1 MHNKIHSVISPL
13 FRIKNAYTET
23 GWNVQILR
31 SVWIISAE
39 IRYLL
44 SEQKKFQNKSKNID
58 EVYQS
63 VFFRCIMFL
72 SYRVTFLCNVLG
84 QIHYTSESPVRY
96 FFYEKVVKW
105 CNTVDSIIVGN
116 WIGSE
121 ALAAVGSSGAIINLL
136 LGFCIGASAGAGVVV
151 SQFFGAGNREGV
163 RKAVHTTLAIAVVAG
178 AILTVAGVVTT
189 PMILR
194 AMDTPQE
201 VFEQSSQYLQVYF
214 GGIFFSVIYNMS
226 AGILNAVGNSRRSLI
241 YLIIAAVSNIFL
253 DIFFVVI
260 LKMGIIGAALAT
272 DISQL
277 LSCIFILGF
286 LMRSQESY
294 HVRLRDI
301 RFYDN
306 LLGRILKIG
315 LPTGFQNIVISIS
328 NVIVQSSVNSF
339 GAVVM
344 AGYAA
349 YVKVDGFNILPVLS
363 FSMAAS
369 TFAGQNVGAGKYDRV
384 KKGMWVST
392 GMGVGYTIIS
402 GILLLMFAPQVI
414 GVFSG
419 KPDVVQYGIYVMK
432 FFCPFYWLLGFLH
445 VMAGTVRGTGKT
457 FQTMVVFLVSLCV
470 CRVIWIWAVL
480 RIDHKLS
487 YVMTAYPV
495 TWLIGAVLI
504 ALYVWKGKWMPE
516 AYYRMKKEG

>member
-1 MHNKIHSVISPL
+1 MGQDDSHNQHDHGQDQGSYRNLFAFHSITPFPSDFVAHEAARTDQQHDDQEHEGNDVL
-13 FRIKNAYTET
+13 VDRGDEQDGEGLDHADEKTAEDRAGDVAEAADDT
-23 GWNVQILR
+23 GRPALQADHVGHGQ
-31 SVWIISAE
+31 ADG
-39 IRYLL
+39 
-44 SEQKKFQNKSKNID
+44 EQRDGQDADDAADDAAQAGRNID
-58 EVYQS
+58 
-63 VFFRCIMFL
+63 
-72 SYRVTFLCNVLG
+72 
-84 QIHYTSESPVRY
+84 
-96 FFYEKVVKW
+96 
-105 CNTVDSIIVGN
+105 
-116 WIGSE
+116 
-121 ALAAVGSSGAIINLL
+121 AAVDVDAHDGSSRLVLRNAAHGLAGLCELQEHLKRNDQKDGHNDDISIR
-136 LGFCIGASAGAGVVV
+136 LGKDEIADFDYAG
-151 SQFFGAGNREGV
+151 QEAGNREGV
-163 RKAVHTTLAIAVVAG
+163 RKAVHTTLAIAVAAG

-306 LLGRILKIG
+306 LLGKILKIG

-392 GMGVGYTIIS
+392 GMGVGYTIIFRN
-402 GILLLMFAPQVI
+402 IIV
-414 GVFSG
+414 
-419 KPDVVQYGIYVMK
+419 
-432 FFCPFYWLLGFLH
+432 
-445 VMAGTVRGTGKT
+445 
-457 FQTMVVFLVSLCV
+457 
-470 CRVIWIWAVL
+470 
-480 RIDHKLS
+480 
-487 YVMTAYPV
+487 
-495 TWLIGAVLI
+495 
-504 ALYVWKGKWMPE
+504 
-516 AYYRMKKEG
+516 